1 MKLVLHIALCRVNV
15 ITGVLKQLFLE
26 FVLILHN
33 FKRFANS
40 QYFLSLSILNI
51 VKKCQL
57 VRIFA
62 FLNVVRLR
70 SECQIILNL
79 QIFFYCYE
87 SAPDRFI
94 N

>member
-40 QYFLSLSILNI
+40 QYFLSLSHI
-51 VKKCQL
+51 VKICQL
-57 VRIFA
+57 VSIFE

-79 QIFFYCYE
+79 QIFFNCYE

>member
-40 QYFLSLSILNI
+40 QYFLSLSQI
-51 VKKCQL
+51 VKICQL
-57 VRIFA
+57 VSILE

-79 QIFFYCYE
+79 LTDFFKLL
-87 SAPDRFI
+87 
-94 N
+94 